1 MKILINSLGCP
12 KNLVDSEIIAN
23 NLKNAGYELTADIN
37 DADMA
42 IINTCAFIEPA
53 VKEAIYVILKT
64 SESKQNGKLK
74 KLIVT
79 GCLVERFKT
88 EILENMPE
96 VDLCIGIDGYNN
108 ISDLISKVERTVI
121 CGAKTDSSF
130 MNKKRLLSYNN
141 GSAYLKIAEG
151 CDNHCTYCTIPKIR
165 GKQRSRSIEDIC
177 SEAADLVTDFG
188 VREIT
193 LIAQDTTAYGKD
205 IYMKPSLNELLIKLE
220 KIEGL
225 LWIRLLYCYPEL
237 ISDELIDTI
246 KNSSKILHYIDIPL
260 QHASDRILKL
270 MGRKGSY
277 EKYRSLISK
286 IRTQI
291 PDMIIRTTFIAGFPD
306 ETEED
311 FDILC
316 RFLEECRF
324 DRAGVFEYCMEDG
337 TPAAKMKNQ
346 ITQKSKADRKEK
358 LMLIQQKI
366 AFEKNNERLKKIYSI
381 IIQDVADDGIFYE
394 GRSYGE
400 AYEIDPLVYV
410 SSKEPLEIGQIVDV
424 RMLNTDGY
432 SIIGEVIGQ

>member
-23 NLKNAGYELTADIN
+23 SLKEACHELTADIN
-37 DADMA
+37 DAEIA

-53 VKEAIYVILKT
+53 VKEAIDVILKT

-79 GCLVERFKT
+79 GCLVERYKS
-88 EILENMPE
+88 EILDNMPE
-96 VDLCIGIDGYNN
+96 VDLCIGIDGYKN
-108 ISDLISKVERTVI
+108 INELINMSERTFI

-130 MNKKRLLSYNN
+130 MNNKRLLSYNN
-141 GSAYLKIAEG
+141 GTAYLKIAEG

-177 SEAADLVTDFG
+177 AEATDLVINHG
-188 VREIT
+188 IKEIT

-205 IYMKPSLNELLIKLE
+205 IYGKPSLNELLKKLE
-220 KIEGL
+220 QTEGL

-237 ISDELIDTI
+237 ISDELIETI

-277 EKYRSLISK
+277 DKYRSLIEK

-291 PDMIIRTTFIAGFPD
+291 PDMIIRTTFIVGFPD
-306 ETEED
+306 ETEDD
-311 FDILC
+311 FDILR
-316 RFLEECRF
+316 RFTEECRF
-324 DRAGVFEYCMEDG
+324 DRAGVFEYCKEDG
-337 TPAAKMKNQ
+337 TPAARMKNQ
-346 ITQKSKADRKEK
+346 ITKKSKADRKER

-366 AFEKNNERLKKIYSI
+366 AFDKNNERLEKIYSI
-381 IIQDVADDGIFYE
+381 IIQGVADDGIFYE

-424 RMLNTDGY
+424 KILNTDGY
-432 SIIGEVIGQ
+432 SIVGEVIGQ